1 MGERTGVL
9 EELGIGPEV
18 WIWAQKVV
26 REPWLDGTTDK
37 PGVGYGMLLTNVK
50 GWSRELGGGLSG
62 GSTSC
67 ASMRT

>member
-1 MGERTGVL
+1 MGERSGVL

-37 PGVGYGMLLTNVK
+37 AGVDYGMLLTNASK
-50 GWSRELGGGLSG
+50 AGLGS
-62 GSTSC
+62 
-67 ASMRT
+67 